1 MSITRCF
8 FSLIFILMADLAQAQ
23 NVPSSAVIQNVS
35 LSGSGCSEASAAV
48 SLSTDLQDLSILF
61 DNFVLEAKSS
71 AMNPRNFTVEKN
83 CVVSFDVVIPPGWA
97 FSFRSVDYRGFANL
111 PSRVQGYQRLLYQAP
126 QSPITSMRDASFMG
140 PYQGNYTFQA
150 AQKPGRNTF
159 TPCGLQTVRLNM
171 NAVLGVRFPGRG
183 NHPEAMMA
191 LDSQD
196 LSMKQT
202 LQMDWRRCF

>member
-1 MSITRCF
+1 MSLTRCF
-8 FSLIFILMADLAQAQ
+8 LSVMVILIAELAQAQ
-23 NVPSSAVIQNVS
+23 NAPSSAVIQNVS
-35 LSGSGCSEASAAV
+35 LSGSGCSEATAAV

-61 DNFVLEAKSS
+61 DNFVLEADS
-71 AMNPRNFTVEKN
+71 ASMNPRNFTVEKT
-83 CVVSFDVVIPPGWA
+83 CTVSFDVVIPAGWA
-97 FSFRSVDYRGFANL
+97 FSFRGVDYRGFANL
-111 PSRVQGYQRLLYQAP
+111 PARIQGYQRLLYQAP

-150 AQKPGRNTF
+150 AQKPGRNSF
-159 TPCGLQTVRLNM
+159 TPCGMQTVRLNM

-183 NHPEAMMA
+183 AHPVAMMA

-202 LQMDWRRCF
+202 LQMEWRRCF